1 MVLCDMLQLADDFSK
16 PPTKRVTLV
25 LYAED
30 RDRLARLMEHLG
42 APSMAICLRYALR
55 LYESFMTQQSELEKQ
70 LPDRDHKGPH
80 FWKLYWVKD
89 GQASRAN
96 VPLYGRHKRDR
107 ENRPLTL
114 DLGPEDL
121 ERFRRLSL
129 LISNRS
135 SSNSLRYAAKLYE
148 ALLIEKEMYPD
159 HILCW
164 VRGTKAVKARI
175 PFAQN
180 RQ

>member
-1 MVLCDMLQLADDFSK
+1 MISVLCDMLQLADDFST
-16 PPTKRVTLV
+16 PPTKRLTVK

-30 RDRLARLMEHLG
+30 YDRLERLKEHLG
-42 APSMAICLRYALR
+42 APSKAVCIRYALR

-70 LPDRDHKGPH
+70 LPERDHKGAH

-96 VPLYGRHKRDR
+96 IPMYGRHKRNR
-107 ENRPLTL
+107 ENHPFTL
-114 DLGPEDL
+114 DLHPDDL
-121 ERFRRLSL
+121 ERFNRLRS

-135 SSNSLRYAAKLYE
+135 GSNSIRYAAKLYE
-148 ALLIEKEMYPD
+148 ALLIEKELYPD

-164 VRGTKAVKARI
+164 VRGKKAVKARI
-175 PFAQN
+175 PFSQ
-180 RQ
+180 R